1 MNVLEIKANT
11 IPLSTFSQLLLAY
24 IVIYKLLEN
33 VRQDIRSAG
42 P

>member
-24 IVIYKLLEN
+24 IVIYKLEN